1 MRCGVSSKYGPTR
14 GLLSKTLFVSDLDG
28 TLLSSGKELLD
39 GQTATLN
46 HLIDRGLQF
55 TVATARSIQAV
66 NALLKDVHLYLPAIA
81 LGGSLVTRPD
91 SREHLL
97 ARALSQQT
105 SEELLSRLYHRD
117 ILPFGAAI
125 DDHRDWGF
133 YSHTTSAAAQ
143 WYVDEKRA
151 YGDPRLCW
159 YNHPADELGTNVLSI
174 TAFVEQ
180 GEVNELTNDLMQVES
195 ARVNVIPIRH
205 FPGWYEVTA
214 SHPKADK
221 GEAVNS
227 LRRLW
232 NTRWDRVVVFGDDI
246 NDLPLLETAD
256 YAIAVQNSTP
266 EALAKADQVIQSN
279 DSGSVIDYL
288 ARYPFD
294 WRGPLTLSRPK
305 TDAPKSH
312 FSATHTV

>member
-1 MRCGVSSKYGPTR
+1 MRYGVGSKYGPTR
-14 GLLSKTLFVSDLDG
+14 GLLSETLFVSDLDG
-28 TLLSSGKELLD
+28 TLLSSGEKLLD

-55 TVATARSIQAV
+55 AVATTRSIQAV
-66 NALLKDVHLYLPAIA
+66 NALLKDVHLYLPALT

-97 ARALSQQT
+97 ARALSPQT

-117 ILPFGAAI
+117 ILPFVAAI

-143 WYVDEKRA
+143 WYVDEKRG

-159 YNHPADELGTNVLSI
+159 YNHPTDVLGTKILSI

-180 GEVNELTNDLMQVES
+180 GGLNELSNDLMQVES
-195 ARVNVIPIRH
+195 ARVNEIPIRH
-205 FPGWYEVTA
+205 FPGWYEVTV

-221 GEAVNS
+221 GEAVNG
-227 LRRLW
+227 LRRVW
-232 NTRWDRVVVFGDDI
+232 NTTWDRVVVFGDDI
-246 NDLPLLETAD
+246 NDLPLFETAD
-256 YAIAVQNSTP
+256 YAVAVQNAAP
-266 EALAKADQVIQSN
+266 EVLAKADQVIQSN

-294 WRGPLTLSRPK
+294 
-305 TDAPKSH
+305 
-312 FSATHTV
+312 